1 MSSSFV
7 SALQLVQRQIDARAI
22 VSFCAELDSL
32 LGGGVRPGQTVELC
46 GEPGTGT
53 TTLSLQ
59 LAVDAAIPPLF
70 NGLGGGALIVDTEF
84 AVSALRLAQLSAA
97 LALHLRTLFDAQ
109 FAATD
114 AAQRPPVPPPTRD
127 EILAGIHI
135 VRPRSHVELAA
146 LCHALP
152 HLVRTLGVRIVVIDS
167 VAALVRGEP
176 LLDDK
181 NGALRTR
188 LLTALAQRL
197 CETAHSCNVAVVVTN
212 HLTIAPRAADAGATM
227 MQMPALGDRWRH
239 WCETR
244 ILLEFDGV
252 NRTARLLKGCAPDTI
267 TVPFRICA
275 DGVRD

>member
-1 MSSSFV
+1 MFT
-7 SALQLVQRQIDARAI
+7 SALQLVRTQLHGNAI
-22 VSFCAELDSL
+22 VTFCAELDAL
-32 LGGGVRPGQTVELC
+32 LHGGVRAGQTVELC
-46 GEPGTGT
+46 GEPGAGA

-70 NGLGGGALIVDTEF
+70 NGLGGAALVVDTQC
-84 AVSALRLAQLSAA
+84 AVSAFRLAHLSAA
-97 LALHLRTLFDAQ
+97 LAAHLSALYDAQ
-109 FAATD
+109 FATAD
-114 AAQRPPVPPPTRD
+114 PRPPPPPTRD
-127 EILAGIHI
+127 EILACIHV

-152 HLVRTLGVRIVVIDS
+152 HLVRSLGVRVVVIDS

-188 LLTALAQRL
+188 LLTAISQRL
-197 CETAHSCNVAVVVTN
+197 CETAQTCNAAVVVTN
-212 HLTIAPRAADAGATM
+212 HLTLAPRAADAGATM

-252 NRTARLLKGCAPDTI
+252 NRTARVLKGCVADTLC
-267 TVPFRICA
+267 VPFRITT
-275 DGVRD
+275 DGVRGD